1 MKVKDPRYD
10 YHITVSAHFIL
21 EDNNKILIAKR
32 PETWEWAP
40 GRWSLVGGKLYKDE
54 SFTEGIKRKTKQEL
68 GFDVEPKGLYQV
80 KQLVIEGKQAFMYF
94 FVGDYKGQEIK
105 GEMQDYKWVG
115 QEEVKQMDL
124 RDFAEFFYRDMFNN
138 YLGGDR
144 EVTPMSRV
152 ESLNYIKLSE
162 TKDYRY
168 WFEGI
173 VNKNFDPEKVGDYTK
188 WKERSS

>member
-162 TKDYRY
+162 TKDYQY

-173 VNKNFDPEKVGDYTK
+173 VNKHFDSEKVGDYKK
-188 WKERSS
+188 WKKRSS